1 MEKADVRE
9 LFEALG
15 AAGDDDAGAALFAD
29 TFLSLDPKSASM
41 VTNEQLRA
49 ALPHRSAM
57 FAAAG
62 VRAITLQHLEAQ
74 PLDEQHQLVST
85 SWRTQLVDPAAE
97 PLTLR
102 STYLVRLVDGAWR
115 IVVYLNHDD
124 IAAELAR
131 RTA

>member
-62 VRAITLQHLEAQ
+62 VRATRLEHLETR
-74 PLDEQHQLVST
+74 PLDDLHQLVST
-85 SWRTQLVDPAAE
+85 CWATELDDADAE

-131 RTA
+131 RAA